1 MPMIELQAS
10 DGHVF
15 AAYRADPASTARGGI
30 VVVQEIFGVNE
41 HIRDICDRL
50 AGEGY
55 AAIAPAIFDRQ
66 ERGFETGYS
75 PAEIEQ
81 AKRFIPS
88 LDFDG
93 CLRDVDA
100 CREELSKLGRV
111 GIVGF
116 CLGGTIAYLAATR
129 LGGVSAASCF
139 YGGMIQ
145 RFADEVPRCATELHY
160 GADDQSI
167 PEANY
172 RDVEARRPDVSLFVY
187 EGAGHGFNCD
197 RRASY
202 APQAAGLAWSR
213 ALALF
218 ASKVGSQ
225 GIGA

>member
-1 MPMIELQAS
+1 MPMIELKAS

-15 AAYRADPASTARGGI
+15 SAYRADPTSAPRAGI

-55 AAIAPAIFDRQ
+55 AATAPAIFDRQ
-66 ERGFETGYS
+66 KRGFETGYS
-75 PAEIEQ
+75 PGEVEQ
-81 AKRFIPS
+81 AKRFIPG

-100 CREELSKLGRV
+100 CREELSTLGRV

-116 CLGGTIAYLAATR
+116 CLGGTIAFLAATR
-129 LGGVSAASCF
+129 LAGFSAASCF

-172 RDVEARRPDVSLFVY
+172 RDVGARRPDVSLFVY

-197 RRASY
+197 KRASY
-202 APQAAGLAWSR
+202 APAAASLAWSR
-213 ALALF
+213 ALDLF
-218 ASKVGSQ
+218 AGKVASP
-225 GIGA
+225 